1 MLLLRKKTQLLKQ
14 KPKQQVQL
22 EQLEQLEHLER
33 LD

>member
-1 MLLLRKKTQLLKQ
+1 MLLLRKKTQPLKQ